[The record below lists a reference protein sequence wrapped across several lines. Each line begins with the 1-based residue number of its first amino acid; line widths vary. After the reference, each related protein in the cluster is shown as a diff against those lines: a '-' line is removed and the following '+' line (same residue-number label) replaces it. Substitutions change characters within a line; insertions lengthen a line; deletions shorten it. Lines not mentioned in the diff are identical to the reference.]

1 MKRRVSVVVGVVVFF
16 FAGGAALGYAHD
28 WCFQDSFWTDPSDP
42 GSGWSR
48 EPHVFSSL
56 PEWPDWE
63 YSSISGKTG
72 DHVWI
77 IQPLDCDCAE
87 GQLLLDMSGT
97 VGDAGP
103 PQTIRTWLLPEGWTG
118 GYQDYAGYEF
128 WVDDSDQS
136 VNLWRYDSGGETPSY
151 EAIIN
156 YDFGADVNVKHSYIY
171 DRKPYD
177 GPEHEWEWT
186 LYTEANDESPV
197 YRGTFYEDGTGYNN
211 FDYIA
216 CQLNGDESPIDFVGL
231 YTVPE
236 PSSLLLFAPALV
248 SFAALLRKKFRRAVV
263 P

>member
-28 WCFQDSFWTDPSDP
+28 WCFQDPFWTDPSDA

-56 PEWPDWE
+56 PEWPTWE
-63 YSSISGKTG
+63 YSIISGKTG
-72 DHVWI
+72 EHVWI
-77 IQPLDCDCAE
+77 AHPLDIDCAE
-87 GQLLLDMSGT
+87 GQLLFDMSGT
-97 VGDAGP
+97 VGDGH

-136 VNLWRYDSGGETPSY
+136 VKLWRYDSGGETPVY
-151 EAIIN
+151 EEIIA
-156 YDFGADVNVKHSYIY
+156 YTFAGSPVASVNIKHSYIF
-171 DRKPYD
+171 DRRPYA
-177 GPEHEWEWT
+177 GPEHEWEWM

-197 YRGTFYEDGTGYNN
+197 YRGTFYEDGTGYSN

-216 CQLNGDESPIDFVGL
+216 CQLNSNDSSIDFVGL

-236 PSSLLLFAPALV
+236 PAALLLLAPALLG
-248 SFAALLRKKFRRAVV
+248 FAGVLRRRLR
-263 P
+263 